1 MNRWKNAETHA
12 FYNYLMNDER
22 LYTYTAELTQDARTE
37 PNPERYL
44 QDGLKR
50 ILEEETRS
58 AAGMIKDLILCAAD
72 RIDFSE
78 IAKSL
83 LEE

>member
-1 MNRWKNAETHA
+1 MNGWKNTETHA

-22 LYTYTAELTQDARTE
+22 LYNYTVELTQDAKTE

-50 ILEEETRS
+50 ILKEETS
-58 AAGMIKDLILCAAD
+58 DTAGIVKDLIICAAD

-78 IAKSL
+78 IAESL
-83 LEE
+83 LKE